1 MHKDLRDDVE
11 TARSR
16 GGVRSDLPGTAP
28 SSNSGMWER
37 SVCKRGKET
46 CEGDWAEFDGSRL
59 FDPHLLVA
67 GAMGVVYC
75 HVTE

>member
-46 CEGDWAEFDGSRL
+46 CEGDWAEFDGPDFLTPTSS
-59 FDPHLLVA
+59 
-67 GAMGVVYC
+67 
-75 HVTE
+75 